1 MKTIE
6 DELQTSRIENE
17 YRRAFLSILFTA
29 NLLQHRQKQLLEPF
43 GISGQQYNVLRI
55 LRGQKGNCLATYS
68 IKDRMV
74 ERNSD
79 ASRMVDRLLAA
90 GYVERISCP
99 NDKRSTLVKITSS
112 GLDLLAEIEPQL
124 NAHHQMPGLT
134 ADEAAQLCHLLDK
147 VRHEESSE

>member
-6 DELQTSRIENE
+6 DELQTSRIDNE

-29 NLLQHRQKQLLEPF
+29 NQLQNKQKQLLEPF

-79 ASRMVDRLLAA
+79 ASRMVDRLVNA

-99 NDKRSTLVKITSS
+99 NDKRSTLVRITDQ
-112 GLDLLAEIEPQL
+112 GLELLSRIEPEL
-124 NAHHQMPGLT
+124 EAYHQMPNLT
-134 ADEAAQLCHLLDK
+134 SDEANQLCYLLDK
-147 VRHEESSE
+147 VRHED